1 MKLKIGLIDYG
12 LGNWSSISKCFRN
25 LGYKIIISSDLEALE
40 QTDIILLPGVGAFK
54 PAIQSMKLRN
64 IDSFLKDMAKI
75 NKPII
80 GICLGMQLLG
90 QSSEENGEAEGI
102 GLIPGR
108 VIKLFKGKSHI
119 GWNDVISKN
128 HNIKNQ
134 YYFNHSYGYKVSS
147 EFSVGTSNFE
157 NVYFTSILKYKNIIG
172 CQFHPEKSQMNG
184 TKLLNY
190 LLKDLRR

>member
-12 LGNWSSISKCFRN
+12 FGNWASISKFLRDLDC
-25 LGYKIIISSDLEALE
+25 KTIISNDLETLE
-40 QTDIILLPGVGAFK
+40 QTNIILLPGVGAFK
-54 PAIQSMKLRN
+54 PAMQSIKLRN

-90 QSSEENGEAEGI
+90 QSSEENGEEDGI
-102 GLIPGR
+102 GLIPAK
-108 VIKLFKGKSHI
+108 VIKLFKGNCHI
-119 GWNDVISKN
+119 GWNDVLSENI
-128 HNIKNQ
+128 NIKNQ

-157 NVYFTSILKYKNIIG
+157 NVLFTSILKYKNIVG
-172 CQFHPEKSQMNG
+172 CQFHPEKSQVNG
-184 TKLLNY
+184 TKLFKY
-190 LLKDLRR
+190 ILKDL